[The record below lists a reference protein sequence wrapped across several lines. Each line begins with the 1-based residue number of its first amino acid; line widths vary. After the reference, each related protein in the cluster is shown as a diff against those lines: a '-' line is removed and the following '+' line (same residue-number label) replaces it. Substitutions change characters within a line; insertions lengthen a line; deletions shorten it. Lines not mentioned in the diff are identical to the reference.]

1 MTPMERLFDP
11 SQALADAV
19 TLGMVL
25 GISVVLVSASLIV
38 RFLELVDLINSRT
51 RRDLLA
57 RERAWYLIALAVVLP
72 ILAGAAWVC
81 LALLLLALLCFR
93 EFARAAKLSESKT
106 AMGSVVAA
114 TLLTFAAVIDHWQ
127 ELFSA
132 SFVIGVAVIT
142 VSCLLVDQPHGY
154 LRRIGLSLLGYF
166 LFCASLAHLAYFSN
180 GEHFRPILL
189 WLLLCTELNDVF
201 AFTWGKVLGH
211 RKLMP
216 NTSPNKT
223 WGGAL
228 GAIVCTTLF
237 AALGGHYVFGST
249 PLSHPIHLIAMGLL
263 ISVLGQLGDLL
274 VSAIKRDLGLKDMSS
289 VVQGHGGLLDR
300 FDSLILVAP
309 GIFYYV
315 WFFFPGGVG
324 VGQVERIFTSG

>member
-19 TLGMVL
+19 TLGMVV

-38 RFLELVDLINSRT
+38 RVLELVGLINPRT

-81 LALLLLALLCFR
+81 LASLILALLCFR

-106 AMGSVVAA
+106 AMGSVVTA

-223 WGGAL
+223 WVEHWERSCARP
-228 GAIVCTTLF
+228 F
-237 AALGGHYVFGST
+237 AALW
-249 PLSHPIHLIAMGLL
+249 PL
-263 ISVLGQLGDLL
+263 
-274 VSAIKRDLGLKDMSS
+274 R
-289 VVQGHGGLLDR
+289 
-300 FDSLILVAP
+300 
-309 GIFYYV
+309 V
-315 WFFFPGGVG
+315 WFHTTLPPHSPHRHGVLDHAG
-324 VGQVERIFTSG
+324 AIGRLAGLRDQTRLGTKRHVVGSARAWRFVGPI